1 MKSINSVFILGYLG
15 ADPQVTTTSNGK
27 EVANFSVA
35 LDESYVSK
43 EGEKVERTEWVNC
56 TVFGP
61 LAEIV
66 KKYLHK
72 GDRVHVTGK
81 LRTDKVE
88 KDGEKKYYT
97 KVKVEN
103 IVMLSG
109 RKNEPH
115 HPIVNGAP
123 ASGSG
128 PGAVITAGST
138 DEDLPF

>member
-1 MKSINSVFILGYLG
+1 MKSINAVFILGYLG
-15 ADPQVTTTSNGK
+15 ADPQVTTMSNGK

-72 GDRVHVTGK
+72 GDRVHVAGK

-103 IVMLSG
+103 LVMLSG
-109 RKNEPH
+109 RKNESH
-115 HPIVNGAP
+115 HPIVNGA
-123 ASGSG
+123 ATAGSG

-138 DEDLPF
+138 DDDLPF